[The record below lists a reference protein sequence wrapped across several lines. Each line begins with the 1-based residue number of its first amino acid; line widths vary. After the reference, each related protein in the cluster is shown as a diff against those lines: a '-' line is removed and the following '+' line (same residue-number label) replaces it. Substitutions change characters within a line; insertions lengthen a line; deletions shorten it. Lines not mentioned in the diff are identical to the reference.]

1 MVDLDIFSASWF
13 LVFGAVFFAAVIRG
27 TTGFGFALVL
37 APILLL
43 LLEPKSVVVVD
54 LLLGLLSNIVVVATS
69 LRSIRWRWITP
80 MLAGV
85 VLGIPLGV
93 VTIMVISPSA
103 LKVMIGAVVLVFAI
117 PLALGF
123 TRAFRREKQVAA
135 LAGLAGGF
143 LASSTSLG
151 GPPIVLFMHNQDWR
165 KETIHPSLAA
175 CFLLMTSGSL
185 VGLGISGLV
194 VTPTVLTAAS
204 LAPAL
209 LVGTGVGM
217 VAFRRINER
226 LFRVLSVV
234 IIFGAGIAA
243 VLSGFGVIG

>member
-1 MVDLDIFSASWF
+1 MVDLDIFSVSWF
-13 LVFGAVFFAAVIRG
+13 LALGAVFFAAVVRG

-43 LLEPKSVVVVD
+43 LVEPKSVVVID

-69 LRSIRWRWITP
+69 LRNIRWRWIAP

-93 VTIMVISPSA
+93 FTISVISPSA
-103 LKVMIGAVVLVFAI
+103 LKIMIGAVVLLFAF

-123 TRAFRREKQVAA
+123 TRAFRREKPVAG
-135 LAGLAGGF
+135 LAGFAGGF

-151 GPPIVLFMHNQDWR
+151 GPPMVLFMHNQDWR
-165 KETIHPSLAA
+165 KEAIHPSLAA
-175 CFLLMTSGSL
+175 CFLLTTSGSL
-185 VGLGISGLV
+185 VGLLVSGLV
-194 VTPTVLTAAS
+194 RLPTVLTAAS

-209 LVGTGVGM
+209 LVGTVVGM

-226 LFRVLSVV
+226 VFRVLSVV
-234 IIFGAGIAA
+234 IIFGAGIVA
-243 VLSGFGVIG
+243 VLSGLGVIG

>member
-13 LVFGAVFFAAVIRG
+13 LAFGAVFFAATVRG

-43 LLEPKSVVVVD
+43 LLEAKSVVVID
-54 LLLGLLSNIVVVATS
+54 LLLGALGNIVVVVTS
-69 LRSIRWRWITP
+69 LRNIRWRWIRP

-93 VTIMVISPSA
+93 FTISAISSSA

-123 TRAFRREKQVAA
+123 TRAFRHEKPV
-135 LAGLAGGF
+135 AGLAGFTGGF

-151 GPPIVLFMHNQDWR
+151 GPPIVLFMHNQGWH
-165 KETIHPSLAA
+165 KEAIHPSLAA

-185 VGLGISGLV
+185 VGLLISGLV
-194 VTPTVLTAAS
+194 SRPTVLTAAS

-209 LVGTGVGM
+209 LIGTGVGM

-226 LFRVLSVV
+226 LFRTLSVV
-234 IIFGAGIAA
+234 IILGAGIAA
-243 VLSGFGVIG
+243 VLSGLGVIG

>member
-13 LVFGAVFFAAVIRG
+13 LAFGAVFFAAVIRG

-37 APILLL
+37 APVLLL
-43 LLEPKSVVVVD
+43 LLEPKSVVVID
-54 LLLGLLSNIVVVATS
+54 LLLGLLGNIVVVATS
-69 LRSIRWRWITP
+69 LRNIRWRWIAP

-85 VLGIPLGV
+85 VLGIPFGV
-93 VTIMVISPSA
+93 FTISAISPSA

-123 TRAFRREKQVAA
+123 TRAFRREKPVAG
-135 LAGLAGGF
+135 LAGFAGGF

-165 KETIHPSLAA
+165 KEAIHPSLAA

-185 VGLGISGLV
+185 VGLLISGLV
-194 VTPTVLTAAS
+194 HVPTVLTAAS

-209 LVGTGVGM
+209 LIGTIAGM

-226 LFRVLSVV
+226 VFRVLSVV
-234 IIFGAGIAA
+234 VIFGAGIVA
-243 VLSGFGVIG
+243 VLSGAGVIG